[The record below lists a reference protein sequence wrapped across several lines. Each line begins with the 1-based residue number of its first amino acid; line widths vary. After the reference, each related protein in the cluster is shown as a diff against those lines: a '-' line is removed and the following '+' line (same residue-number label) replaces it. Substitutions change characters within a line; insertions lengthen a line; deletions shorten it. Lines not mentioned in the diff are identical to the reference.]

1 MAALAAAKAAE
12 PPAPVLPNPGKA
24 KLDAANAKITAML
37 EADEAEAEAKKEKA
51 KEIPPN
57 PATSLTDAA
66 EAAFDAEKAARKA
79 AEAEAAAKAAA
90 AAKQAAELERR

>member
-1 MAALAAAKAAE
+1 MEALAAAKAAE
-12 PPAPVLPNPGKA
+12 PPQVALPNPGKK
-24 KLDAANAKITAML
+24 KLDDANAKIKAML

-51 KEIPPN
+51 KDIPPN
-57 PATSLTDAA
+57 PANQLTEAA